1 MEEKIKVPESAKEPL
16 FSKAGTVV
24 EAVKEKVVET
34 KEELLKKAKES
45 ELAAKAKEKL
55 GEVKEGAQSLLNKV
69 PENLSGKK

>member
-1 MEEKIKVPESAKEPL
+1 MEEKIKVPESTKEPL
-16 FSKAGTVV
+16 LKKTGTVV
-24 EAVKEKVVET
+24 ETVKEKVVET

-55 GEVKEGAQSLLNKV
+55 GKAKEGAQSLLNKV